1 MLSPIYLDYNSTTPV
16 DPEVKKAIL
25 PFLDDFYGNAA
36 STSHNLGK
44 LANKA
49 VEDARKLI
57 SRSINAMP
65 HEVVFTSGATESL
78 NLGIMGTAIAST
90 KKTKKIITTLI
101 EHKAVLD
108 SCKFVKKFG
117 VDTVYIDVD
126 SNGFINVNQLS
137 DKLDEDVILV
147 VIQHVNNEVGSIEPI
162 PEIGSLCAGAKVPL
176 MVDAAQSLGKLTID
190 VKKWGVTYLAGSSHK
205 IYGPKG
211 VGIFYRN
218 SVNKFELSP
227 IIHGGGHE
235 QGLRSGTLNVP
246 GIVGFGRAIEI
257 AQEQMH
263 DETNRLRL
271 LSTSF
276 IEKLSNE
283 GIDFLVNG
291 SEDNRVPGNLNI
303 CFNGVDA
310 DWIILHTPEIAISTG
325 SACTTETIEPS
336 HVLRAMGIA
345 DEVSNS
351 SVRISFGR
359 FTTEKEMNEAALL
372 LAKSVKTYLARK
384 QEIFS

>member
-1 MLSPIYLDYNSTTPV
+1 MIYLDYNSTTPV
-16 DPEVKKAIL
+16 DPIVQKSMD
-25 PFLDDFYGNAA
+25 PFLNEMYGNAA
-36 STSHNLGK
+36 STTHELGRQSK
-44 LANKA
+44 SA
-49 VEDARKLI
+49 VDGARMAI
-57 SRSINAMP
+57 ASCINAKS

-90 KKTKKIITTLI
+90 KKTKKIITTPI

-117 VDTVYIDVD
+117 VDTVFIDVD

-162 PEIGSLCAGAKVPL
+162 PEIGSLCADAKVPL

-218 SVNKFELSP
+218 SANKFELSP

-257 AQEQMH
+257 AQEQMN
-263 DETNRLRL
+263 DETNRLHSL
-271 LSTSF
+271 ATSF
-276 IEKLSNE
+276 VEKLTNE
-283 GIDFLVNG
+283 SIDFLVNG

-336 HVLRAMGIA
+336 HVLRAMGLA

-359 FTTEKEMNEAALL
+359 FTTEKEMDKAARL
-372 LAKSVKTYLARK
+372 LANSVRTYLARK
-384 QEIFS
+384 ESILG

>member
-1 MLSPIYLDYNSTTPV
+1 MIYLDYNSTTPV
-16 DPEVKKAIL
+16 DPIVQKSMD
-25 PFLDDFYGNAA
+25 PFLNEIYGNAA
-36 STSHNLGK
+36 STTHEFGRQSK
-44 LANKA
+44 SA
-49 VEDARKLI
+49 VDGARMAI
-57 SRSINAMP
+57 ASCINAKS

-90 KKTKKIITTLI
+90 KKTKKIITTPI

-108 SCKFVKKFG
+108 SCKFVKQFG

-162 PEIGSLCAGAKVPL
+162 PEIGSLCADAKVPL

-218 SVNKFELSP
+218 SANKFELSP

-257 AQEQMH
+257 AQEQMN
-263 DETNRLRL
+263 DETNRLHSL
-271 LSTSF
+271 ATSF
-276 IEKLSNE
+276 VEKLNNE
-283 GIDFLVNG
+283 NIDFLVNG

-336 HVLRAMGIA
+336 HVLRAMGLA